1 MWTGSISFGLVNIP
15 VKVFTAVRHKEVH
28 FHMLHDADG
37 GRIRQKRVCE
47 VDGKEVAYE
56 HIAKGFEISA
66 GNYVMIDPK
75 ELEKLSPKATRS
87 IDIEDFVDLKD
98 VDPIFYESNYYLAPD
113 RGAAKPYGLLLEAMR
128 RTGKVGI
135 ARMVMRTKQYLCA
148 IRPKGEALVMHTLL
162 YGDEIVDVDEI
173 EDIDKH
179 TKPGERELAMAEQLV
194 GSLSGKW
201 KPEKYKDE
209 YREQVEDLIK
219 KKAEGQEIVV
229 PEVEEAPAKVVNLM
243 DALRKSLANANKG
256 GSTVKPDEQAEEAA
270 SAVAAASGEIRHRAQ
285 AARTARASKGGAKAK
300 KASGSKSKKSSTAA
314 KSKSAGKAKSSAKKK
329 SA

>member
-15 VKVFTAVRHKEVH
+15 VKVFTAVRHKEVR
-28 FHMLHDADG
+28 FHQLHDKDG

-47 VDGKEVAYE
+47 VDGKEVAYDD
-56 HIAKGFEISA
+56 ISKGYEISP
-66 GNYVMIDPK
+66 GNYVMIDPD
-75 ELEKLSPKATRS
+75 ELEKLNPKATRS
-87 IDIEDFVDLKD
+87 IDIEDFVDLED

-113 RGAAKPYGLLLEAMR
+113 RGAAKPYGLLLEAMKK
-128 RTGKVGI
+128 TGKVGI

-162 YGDEIVDVDEI
+162 YADEIVGVDEI

-179 TKPGERELAMAEQLV
+179 SKPSERELTMAEQLV

-201 KPEKYKDE
+201 KPDKYKDE

-219 KKAEGQEIVV
+219 RKAEGQEIVV

-243 DALRKSLANANKG
+243 DALRKSLAHANKA
-256 GSTVKPDEQAEEAA
+256 SADPEAQAEEAA
-270 SAVAAASGEIRHRAQ
+270 SAVAASGEIRHRAQ
-285 AARTARASKGGAKAK
+285 AARTARASKSGGAKK
-300 KASGSKSKKSSTAA
+300 KSSGTKSKKSSTA
-314 KSKSAGKAKSSAKKK
+314 GKTKK
-329 SA
+329 SAAKKSSRTKSA